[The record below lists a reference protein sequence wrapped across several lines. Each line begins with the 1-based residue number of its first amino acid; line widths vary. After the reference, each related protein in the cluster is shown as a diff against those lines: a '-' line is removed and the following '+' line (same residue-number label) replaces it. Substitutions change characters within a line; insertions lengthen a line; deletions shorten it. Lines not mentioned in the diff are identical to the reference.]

1 METGEIG
8 HSVSRPHNLMID
20 DDEPIY
26 DRLGDKGGVV
36 KMPRSPTPRHDS
48 MNFRRVKGK
57 NQTTRE
63 SVMNLADDLMERKIG
78 SKGNYDPQPME
89 HMVWSF
95 SRGWSSPL
103 SSPGSPIWSF
113 QRYWRGP
120 SWACCH
126 AVQC

>member
-1 METGEIG
+1 METGEIE

-48 MNFRRVKGK
+48 MNFRRK
-57 NQTTRE
+57 NQATRE

-78 SKGNYDPQPME
+78 QRATTTPSQ
-89 HMVWSF
+89 WSIWCL
-95 SRGWSSPL
+95 RLTSSPRY
-103 SSPGSPIWSF
+103 SSQLPNSF
-113 QRYWRGP
+113 QTGSRTRQRPSLRTIGRVGPRWR
-120 SWACCH
+120 A
-126 AVQC
+126 